1 MASGRTAHLIRVTAA
16 LTAVAL
22 AVGVGSPA
30 LAQDASPAADGSATP
45 AAAPEQVLRVGV
57 VSDLIT
63 DNPWAV
69 SAGSDWSVVTVQYDM
84 LLKFADEDLSPAP
97 SLAEGCEPS
106 ADYLTWT
113 CTLRDGLTWSDGEPL
128 TSRDVA
134 FTYRFV
140 IDHKI
145 PQYRSYF
152 PFDPA
157 FETPDDRTL
166 IWKAQKPTFAPDL
179 PPWVYIVPE
188 HVWARYDDDDLK
200 TIKSVPNTP
209 SVGSGPF
216 VLTSWTRGRSWTME
230 RNPYYWGARPTLD
243 RIDFRLYT
251 NNEAMVQALRNG
263 EIDFADGIKP
273 SLLDSLEGAPNIQT
287 QQVVSDWWLNLA
299 FNFGGQGDAADPLPA
314 LQDIRLRRAI
324 EMAIDKQEIA
334 DVVYQGTATPG
345 DTVVRPASAYWHLD
359 IPTDEEIPYD
369 PDAAAAELDGAGYV
383 DTDGDGIRE
392 DPATGDPLRLRIPA
406 SEDTTGAV
414 EAGQLI
420 TGYLKAIGIGVRL
433 EPASDAKMN
442 DFWGTGNF
450 DAYIWYWSGDPDPN
464 YQLSI
469 FTSGQCGGWSD
480 GCWSDP
486 AYDQLYQEQRTI
498 MDRDQR
504 LKVVQEAQRYLYDHL
519 PGVVLAYP
527 GWLQAYR
534 TDRYTGYVPAPGPH
548 GYLLPGYNYDSYV
561 ELRPVTQAG
570 ATPAPV
576 GPPGWVW
583 ASLLAVLA
591 VFLFAWLRHDRW
603 RISMEA

>member
-1 MASGRTAHLIRVTAA
+1 MRRSTSRMTRLLATLA
-16 LTAVAL
+16 AVA
-22 AVGVGSPA
+22 ATASVAHAQTPSPSTEE
-30 LAQDASPAADGSATP
+30 D
-45 AAAPEQVLRVGV
+45 QVLRVGV

-113 CTLRDGLTWSDGEPL
+113 CTLRDGLTWSDGTPL
-128 TSRDVA
+128 TSQDVA

-152 PFDPA
+152 PFDPV

-166 IWKAQKPTFAPDL
+166 IWKAQKPTFAPDV

-188 HVWARYDDDDLK
+188 HVWAKYDDADLK
-200 TIKSVPNTP
+200 TIKGVPNTP
-209 SVGSGPF
+209 SIASGPF
-216 VLTSWTRGRSWTME
+216 VLTEWTRGRSWTME
-230 RNPYYWGARPTLD
+230 RNPYYWGDRPTLD
-243 RIDFRLYT
+243 RIEFRLYT

-273 SLLDSLEGAPNIQT
+273 SLIATLDDAPNIEVQR
-287 QQVVSDWWLNLA
+287 VVSDWWLNLA
-299 FNFGGQGDAADPLPA
+299 FNFGGQSDAADPLPA
-314 LQDIRLRRAI
+314 LRDIRVRRAI
-324 EMAIDKQEIA
+324 AMAIDKQEIA

-345 DTVVRPASAYWHLD
+345 DTVIRPASAFWHLD
-359 IPTDEEIPYD
+359 IPADQELPYD
-369 PDAAAAELDGAGYV
+369 PEAAAAQLEEAGYV
-383 DTDGDGIRE
+383 DADGDGIRE
-392 DPATGDPLRLRIPA
+392 DPATGDPLRLRMPA

-420 TGYLKAIGIGVRL
+420 VGYLRTIGIDVRL
-433 EPASDAKMN
+433 EPASDAKIN
-442 DFWGTGNF
+442 DFWGSGDF

-480 GCWSDP
+480 GCWADP
-486 AYDQLYQEQRTI
+486 AYDALYQEQRTI
-498 MDRDQR
+498 MDRDER
-504 LKVVQEAQRYLYDHL
+504 LKVVQEAQRYLYEQL

-534 TDRYTGYVPAPGPH
+534 TDRYTGYVPAPGSD
-548 GYLLPGYNYDSYV
+548 GYLLPGYNYDSYLA
-561 ELRPVTQAG
+561 LRPVSTTG
-570 ATPAPV
+570 AAPEPV

-583 ASLLAVLA
+583 ASLIALLAVW
-591 VFLFAWLRHDRW
+591 LFAWLRHDRW
-603 RISMEA
+603 RIQMEA

>member
-1 MASGRTAHLIRVTAA
+1 MRRTATRMTRLLA
-16 LTAVAL
+16 AVAVLL
-22 AVGVGSPA
+22 ATASVA
-30 LAQDASPAADGSATP
+30 HAQSSTPSAGGDL
-45 AAAPEQVLRVGV
+45 VLRVGV

-69 SAGSDWSVVTVQYDM
+69 SAGSDWAVVTAQYDM
-84 LLKFADEDLSPAP
+84 LLKFASEDASPAP

-113 CTLRDGLTWSDGEPL
+113 CTLRDGLMWSDGTPL
-128 TSRDVA
+128 TSRDIA

-152 PFDPA
+152 PSDPT

-166 IWKAQKPTFAPDL
+166 IWKAKKPTFAPDV
-179 PPWVYIVPE
+179 PPWVYVVPE
-188 HVWARYDDDDLK
+188 HVWAEHEGADLK
-200 TIKSVPNTP
+200 TIKGVPNTP
-209 SVGSGPF
+209 SVASGPF
-216 VLTSWTRGRSWTME
+216 TLTEWTRGRSWTME
-230 RNPYYWGARPTLD
+230 RNPYYWGDRPALD
-243 RIDFRLYT
+243 RIEFRLYT

-273 SLLDSLEGAPNIQT
+273 SLVGPLEGTPDIEVQH
-287 QQVVSDWWLNLA
+287 VVSDWWLNLA
-299 FNFGGQGDAADPLPA
+299 FNFGGQGDQADPLPA
-314 LQDIRLRRAI
+314 LQDIRVRRAI
-324 EMAIDKQEIA
+324 AMAIDKQEIA
-334 DVVYQGTATPG
+334 DVAYQGTATPG
-345 DTVVRPASAYWHLD
+345 DTVIRPASAFWHLD
-359 IPTDEEIPYD
+359 IPTDQELPYD
-369 PDAAAAELDGAGYV
+369 PDAAAAQLHDAGYV

-392 DPATGDPLRLRIPA
+392 DPETGDPLRLRMPA

-420 TGYLKAIGIGVRL
+420 VGYLRTIGIGVRL

-442 DFWGTGNF
+442 DFWGSGDF
-450 DAYIWYWSGDPDPN
+450 DAYLWYWSGDPDPN

-480 GCWSDP
+480 GCWADP
-486 AYDQLYQEQRTI
+486 AYDALYQQQRTM
-498 MDRDQR
+498 MDRDER
-504 LKVVQEAQRYLYDHL
+504 LQVVQEAQRYLYDHL
-519 PGVVLAYP
+519 PGVVLVYP

-534 TDRYTGYVPAPGPH
+534 TDRFTGYVPAPGPD

-561 ELRPVTQAG
+561 ELRPVTTAG
-570 ATPAPV
+570 GSTPAPV

-583 ASLLAVLA
+583 ASLLGILV

>member
-1 MASGRTAHLIRVTAA
+1 MIRLMPVVATLLVTA
-16 LTAVAL
+16 TVAH
-22 AVGVGSPA
+22 
-30 LAQDASPAADGSATP
+30 AQSPAAEDDL
-45 AAAPEQVLRVGV
+45 VLRVGV

-84 LLKFADEDLSPAP
+84 LLKFAAKDLSPAP

-113 CTLRDGLTWSDGEPL
+113 CTLRDGLLWSDGTPL

-134 FTYRFV
+134 FSYRFV

-152 PFDPA
+152 PFDPT
-157 FETPDDRTL
+157 FDTPDDRTL
-166 IWKAQKPTFAPDL
+166 IWHSQKPTFAPDV
-179 PPWVYIVPE
+179 PPWAYIVPE
-188 HVWARYDDDDLK
+188 HVWGRYRDADLK
-200 TIKSVPNTP
+200 TIKAVPNTP
-209 SVGSGPF
+209 SIASGPF
-216 VLTSWTRGRSWTME
+216 TLTEWSRGRSWTME
-230 RNPYYWGARPTLD
+230 RNPNYWGPRPELD
-243 RIDFRLYT
+243 RIEFKLYT

-263 EIDFADGIKP
+263 EIDFADGVRP
-273 SLLDSLEGAPNIQT
+273 SLVDTLEGAPDIQV
-287 QQVVSDWWLNLA
+287 QHVVSDWWLNLA
-299 FNFGGQGDAADPLPA
+299 FNFGGQSDQADPLPA
-314 LQDIRLRRAI
+314 LQDIRVRRAI
-324 EMAIDKQEIA
+324 AMAVDKQEIA
-334 DVVYQGTATPG
+334 DVAYQGTAAPG
-345 DTVVRPASAYWHLD
+345 DTVIRPASAFWHLD
-359 IPTDEEIPYD
+359 IPQDQEFPYD
-369 PDAAAAELDGAGYV
+369 PDAAAAELQDAGYV

-392 DPATGDPLRLRIPA
+392 DPATGDPLRLRMPA

-420 TGYLKAIGIGVRL
+420 VGYLGQIGIDVRL
-433 EPASDAKMN
+433 EPVSDAKMN
-442 DFWGTGNF
+442 DFWGSGDF
-450 DAYIWYWSGDPDPN
+450 DAYIWYWSGDPDPD

-480 GCWSDP
+480 GCWADP
-486 AYDQLYQEQRTI
+486 AYDALYQEQRHI
-498 MDRDQR
+498 MDREDR
-504 LKVVQEAQRYLYDHL
+504 LPAVQEAQRYLYDHL
-519 PGVVLAYP
+519 PGLVLAYP

-534 TDRYTGYVPAPGPH
+534 TDRFTGYVPAPGPD

-561 ELRPVTQAG
+561 ELRPVAVTGAAG
-570 ATPAPV
+570 PAPV

-583 ASLLAVLA
+583 ASLIAVLA